1 MATKDSYELWI
12 ERGRCNENIWLL
24 CILPFL
30 MLYVYYKLGKEKKG
44 IALMIL
50 GLLISLISFKL
61 TGIYSVGIAF
71 FVYALFDTYL
81 IARRYNED
89 YKVTNNLE
97 LDVA

>member
-12 ERGRCNENIWLL
+12 ERGRAKENIWLL

-30 MLYVYYKLGKEKKG
+30 MPYVYYKLGKEKKG
-44 IALMIL
+44 IALMIS

-71 FVYALFDTYL
+71 FTYAIFDTYL

-89 YKVTNNLE
+89 HRVTNNLE
-97 LDVA
+97 FDVA